1 MHRLHRYLED
11 RVASGLQFYFRDPTG
26 HTLPAGN
33 LGELIDRLRIL
44 DLAVVT
50 FHFQRRDFARWIRDV
65 LHDET
70 LARWL
75 DRLHTAGLSGEALRL
90 ALLDVLEQRLRVLER
105 LI

>member
-1 MHRLHRYLED
+1 M
-11 RVASGLQFYFRDPTG
+11 PTG
-26 HTLPAGN
+26 N
-33 LGELIDRLRIL
+33 LCELIDRVRTL
-44 DLAVVT
+44 DQAVVT

-75 DRLHTAGLSGEALRL
+75 DRLHTADLSGEALRL

>member
-11 RVASGLQFYFRDPTG
+11 RVASSLQFYFRDQTG

-33 LGELIDRLRIL
+33 LGELVDRVRTS
-44 DLAVVT
+44 DLAVIT
-50 FHFQRRDFARWIRDV
+50 FHLQRGDFTRWIRDV

-75 DRLHTAGLSGEALRL
+75 DRLHAAGLTGEALRL
-90 ALLDVLEQRLRVLER
+90 ALLDALEQRLRVLER

>member
-1 MHRLHRYLED
+1 L
-11 RVASGLQFYFRDPTG
+11 
-26 HTLPAGN
+26 N
-33 LGELIDRLRIL
+33 IL
-44 DLAVVT
+44 
-50 FHFQRRDFARWIRDV
+50 FHFQRRDFVRWIRDV

-75 DRLHTAGLSGEALRL
+75 DRLHTADLSGEAPRL